1 MNPGEDYHV
10 FLTPRGECEGL
21 YVADARSGSFDVR
34 ELHHGSSS
42 AAFDYR
48 IVAKRRGYEN
58 KRLEEVNPSAG
69 RVERHVWSGH
79 RPAGRKLPLLG
90 KVDAPAPH

>member
-1 MNPGEDYHV
+1 MSR
-10 FLTPRGECEGL
+10 TR
-21 YVADARSGSFDVR
+21 AAGSFDVR

-58 KRLEEVNPSAG
+58 KRLEEVNPSG
-69 RVERHVWSGH
+69 RESGAT
-79 RPAGRKLPLLG
+79 RMVRTSACRAKAAIARKG
-90 KVDAPAPH
+90 